1 MTRSLPLMLVPAV
14 LLAQSDLSGTMGLDL
29 EDRLIRYSANDDLRD
44 PVSELQR
51 KLDRG
56 ETKLAWNDKQGYL
69 PAVLAALKIPQSAQ
83 VLVFSKTSFQLQRI
97 APPTPRALYFNDDAY
112 IGWVVDGDVI
122 EVSSVDPLKGS
133 IFYTLDQN
141 PNRKPKFTRRDECLQ
156 CHASPRTLGVPGHMV
171 RSVYS
176 GNDGYPI
183 FQAGG
188 FNTDHRSPM
197 KERWGG
203 WYVTGTH
210 ANDFHMGNAFLA
222 DKDKENPENMD
233 LKQGANLRSVKDRF
247 DSSRYLSSHSDIV
260 SLLVLE
266 HQVRMHNLMT
276 RVSYEARVAL
286 EQQASMN
293 KALGR
298 PDGEWSDSTRRR
310 IQNPTEVLLQ
320 YMLFADEAPLKGRV
334 EGTSTFARDFSR
346 LGPPDRQGRSLRE
359 FDLEKRLFKYPCSFL
374 VYSSAFDELPRAVK
388 DHLYRRLWEVLS
400 GIDRSK
406 AYAALSAADRQTVK
420 EILTDTKPEL
430 AADFARRDAQRLQ
443 SGNR

>member
-1 MTRSLPLMLVPAV
+1 MRRALSLVLAAP

-44 PVSELQR
+44 AVSDLQR
-51 KLDRG
+51 RLDRG
-56 ETKLAWNDKQGYL
+56 ETRLSWNGAQGYL
-69 PAVLAALKIPQSAQ
+69 PSLLQALKIPVSSQ

-97 APPTPRALYFNDDAY
+97 GPQTPRALYYNDDVY

-122 EVSSVDPLKGS
+122 EVSSVDPLKGG

-171 RSVYS
+171 RSVYT
-176 GNDGYPI
+176 GTDGYPI

-210 ANDFHMGNAFLA
+210 ANDFHMGNGFLA
-222 DKDKENPENMD
+222 EKDKENPEKMD
-233 LKQGANLRSVKDRF
+233 LSAGANLRTVSDRF
-247 DSSRYLSSHSDIV
+247 DASRYLSGHSDIV
-260 SLLVLE
+260 SLMVLE
-266 HQVRMHNLMT
+266 HQVRMHDLIT

-310 IQNPTEVLLQ
+310 IHNPTEVLLQ
-320 YMLFADEAPLKGRV
+320 YLLFANEAPLAGRV
-334 EGTSTFARDFSR
+334 RGTSGFAAEFPKTGPRDR
-346 LGPPDRQGRSLRE
+346 KGRSLRE
-359 FDLEKRLFKYPCSFL
+359 FDLEKRLFKYPCSYL
-374 VYSSAFDELPRAVK
+374 VYTQAFDELPPAVTSR
-388 DHLYRRLWEVLS
+388 LYQRLWEVLS
-400 GIDRSK
+400 GEDRSQTF
-406 AYAALSAADRQTVK
+406 AALGTADREAVRQ
-420 EILTDTKPEL
+420 ILIDTKPAI
-430 AADFARRDAQRLQ
+430 AADFSRRASR
-443 SGNR
+443 

>member
-1 MTRSLPLMLVPAV
+1 MKLAAFLAAAIAV
-14 LLAQSDLSGTMGLDL
+14 RAQSDISGTMGLDL
-29 EDRLIRYSANDDLRD
+29 EDRLIRYSASDDLRD
-44 PVSELQR
+44 PISRLQR
-51 KLDRG
+51 AMDAG
-56 ETKLAWNDKQGYL
+56 EIRLKWNAKQGYL
-69 PAVLAALKIPQSAQ
+69 PSVLEALKIPVSSQ

-112 IGWVVDGDVI
+112 IGWVVDGDVV
-122 EVSSVDPLKGS
+122 EVSSQDPLKGS
-133 IFYTLDQN
+133 IFYTLDQA
-141 PNRKPKFTRRDECLQ
+141 PGRKPKFVRRDECLQ

-210 ANDFHMGNAFLA
+210 ANDYHMGNTFLA
-222 DKDKENPENMD
+222 EKDKENPENLDM
-233 LKQGANLRSVKDRF
+233 KRGANVTKLGKRF
-247 DSSRYLSSHSDIV
+247 DSSRYLSPNSDIV
-260 SLLVLE
+260 ALMVLE
-266 HQVRMHNLMT
+266 HQVRMHNLIT

-298 PDGEWSDSTRRR
+298 PEGEWSDSTRRR

-320 YMLFADEAPLKGRV
+320 YMLFRDEAPLKGEV
-334 EGTSTFARDFSR
+334 KGVNSFAADFARTGARDSR
-346 LGPPDRQGRSLRE
+346 GRSLRE
-359 FDLEKRLFKYPCSFL
+359 FDLQTRLFKYPCSFL
-374 VYSSAFDELPRAVK
+374 VYTTAFDELPAEVKSHLYKRLAEVLDGRDRGKVFGPMSDEDRRAV
-388 DHLYRRLWEVLS
+388 R
-400 GIDRSK
+400 
-406 AYAALSAADRQTVK
+406 
-420 EILTDTKPEL
+420 EILVDTKPEI
-430 AADFARRDAQRLQ
+430 AAYFQ
-443 SGNR
+443 SLNMPSNRIELR